1 MGHNKIYTKSY
12 WMQTLRD
19 TIKNIPLRTF
29 ILLYKSSPKCVVL
42 ASITVLLIGIIPSL
56 NILVMIRLIDIVVN
70 LLQNHTHF
78 EYSLLLPTLL
88 LLGALLFLT
97 HVFLGI
103 LSSLQT
109 IIAEH
114 FSINIITQ
122 LANKLTK
129 VKNLNFFENKDH
141 TIKLNAIHN
150 GLYIRPLNYVSNLFF
165 NLQRII
171 GLISLFGILFSI
183 SIYLPFIMIF
193 ATVPCMFITN
203 HIAKKHSTSIDKL
216 QDQKESM
223 QNYLYSG
230 LDIQKNKDNLLFSFV
245 FNFYHKFIE
254 NKELYLN
261 NFVKVA
267 QKNLML
273 TIYADILITILSVVL
288 FFLMVFIILSKSI
301 GVGTIAGYIQAFSY
315 TEQQLQD
322 LSFYGKWFFTINKY
336 FENYFY
342 ILDYKTPKLESQI
355 RLEEKIH
362 SITFENISFSYPNS
376 KPIFENFNLSLS
388 TNKIYALVGRNA
400 SGKSTLIN
408 LLLGFYTPNS
418 GQIIINNKYPLQ
430 DLELNSYHQQMSAIF
445 QDFSLYAGYSIND
458 NLFMQNNITKEQLK
472 QKREILKSF
481 DENFQNCLNDC
492 NNTLFGA
499 QYNGVDFSLGQKQ
512 RIATIRAFLKQ
523 SNCIVLDEPSSAI
536 DPIME
541 KEFLDFIFKK
551 SQSKIALIITHRMG
565 SVKQADEI
573 IVLDQ
578 GKLIEQGNF
587 EALIK
592 KQGLFY
598 ELFLKQQY

>member
-1 MGHNKIYTKSY
+1 M
-12 WMQTLRD
+12 D

-29 ILLYKSSPKCVVL
+29 VLLYKSSPKYVVL
-42 ASITVLLIGIIPSL
+42 ASVIVLLIGILPSI
-56 NILVMIRLIDIVVN
+56 NILVTIRLIDVVAN
-70 LLQNHTHF
+70 ILQNHTHF
-78 EYSLLLPTLL
+78 EYRLLLSTLL
-88 LLGALLFLT
+88 LWGALLFFA

-109 IIAEH
+109 IIAEQ
-114 FSINIITQ
+114 FSTNIITR
-122 LANKLTK
+122 LAIKLTK

-254 NKELYLN
+254 NKELYIN
-261 NFVKVA
+261 HFVKIA

-273 TIYADILITILSVVL
+273 TIYADILTTILSVAL

-301 GVGTIAGYIQAFSY
+301 GVGAIAGYVQAFSY

-342 ILDYKTPKLESQI
+342 ILDYKTPKPESQI

-362 SITFENISFSYPNS
+362 SITFENISFSYSNS

-445 QDFSLYAGYSIND
+445 QDFSLYAGYSIDD

-481 DENFQNCLNDC
+481 DEHFQNCLNDC
-492 NNTLFGA
+492 NNTLFGV

-512 RIATIRAFLKQ
+512 RIATMRAFLKP

-551 SQSKIALIITHRMG
+551 SQSKMALIITHRMN

-587 EALIK
+587 ETLMK

>member
-1 MGHNKIYTKSY
+1 M
-12 WMQTLRD
+12 D

-29 ILLYKSSPKCVVL
+29 VLLYKSSPKYVVL
-42 ASITVLLIGIIPSL
+42 ASVIVLLIGILPSI
-56 NILVMIRLIDIVVN
+56 NILVTIRLIDVVAN
-70 LLQNHTHF
+70 ILQKHTYF
-78 EYSLLLPTLL
+78 EYRLLLSTLL
-88 LLGALLFLT
+88 LWGALLFFT

-109 IIAEH
+109 IIAEQ
-114 FSINIITQ
+114 FSTNIITR
-122 LANKLTK
+122 LAIKLTK

-171 GLISLFGILFSI
+171 GLISLFGILFSV

-193 ATVPCMFITN
+193 AIVPCMFITN

-254 NKELYLN
+254 NKELYIN
-261 NFVKVA
+261 HFVKIA
-267 QKNLML
+267 QKNLIL
-273 TIYADILITILSVVL
+273 TIYADILTTILSVAL

-301 GVGTIAGYIQAFSY
+301 GVGAIAGYIQAFSY
-315 TEQQLQD
+315 AEQQLQD

-342 ILDYKTPKLESQI
+342 ILDYKTPKPESQI

-362 SITFENISFSYPNS
+362 SITFENISFSYSNL

-445 QDFSLYAGYSIND
+445 QDFSLYARYSIND

-472 QKREILKSF
+472 
-481 DENFQNCLNDC
+481 
-492 NNTLFGA
+492 
-499 QYNGVDFSLGQKQ
+499 
-512 RIATIRAFLKQ
+512 
-523 SNCIVLDEPSSAI
+523 
-536 DPIME
+536 
-541 KEFLDFIFKK
+541 
-551 SQSKIALIITHRMG
+551 
-565 SVKQADEI
+565 
-573 IVLDQ
+573 
-578 GKLIEQGNF
+578 
-587 EALIK
+587 
-592 KQGLFY
+592 
-598 ELFLKQQY
+598 

>member
-1 MGHNKIYTKSY
+1 M
-12 WMQTLRD
+12 D

-29 ILLYKSSPKCVVL
+29 VLLYKSSPKYVVL
-42 ASITVLLIGIIPSL
+42 ASAIVLLIGILPSI
-56 NILVMIRLIDIVVN
+56 NILVTIRLIDVVAN
-70 LLQNHTHF
+70 ILQNHTHF
-78 EYSLLLPTLL
+78 EYRLLLSTLL
-88 LLGALLFLT
+88 LWGALLFFT

-109 IIAEH
+109 IIAEQ
-114 FSINIITQ
+114 FSTNIITR
-122 LANKLTK
+122 LAIKLTK

-254 NKELYLN
+254 NKELYIN
-261 NFVKVA
+261 HFVKIA

-273 TIYADILITILSVVL
+273 TIYADILTTILSVAL

-301 GVGTIAGYIQAFSY
+301 GVGAIAGYVQAFSY

-342 ILDYKTPKLESQI
+342 ILDYKTPKPESQI

-362 SITFENISFSYPNS
+362 SITFENISFSYSNS

-445 QDFSLYAGYSIND
+445 QDFSLYAGYSIDD
-458 NLFMQNNITKEQLK
+458 NLFMQNNPTREQLK

-512 RIATIRAFLKQ
+512 RIATMRAFLKP

-551 SQSKIALIITHRMG
+551 SQSKMALIITHRMN

-587 EALIK
+587 ETLMK

>member
-1 MGHNKIYTKSY
+1 M
-12 WMQTLRD
+12 D

-29 ILLYKSSPKCVVL
+29 VLLYKSSPKYVVL
-42 ASITVLLIGIIPSL
+42 ASITVLLIGILPSI

-97 HVFLGI
+97 HVFSGI
-103 LSSLQT
+103 SSSLQT
-109 IIAEH
+109 IIAEQ

-171 GLISLFGILFSI
+171 GLISLLGILFSI

-193 ATVPCMFITN
+193 ATAPCMFITN
-203 HIAKKHSTSIDKL
+203 HIAKKHSASIDKL

-254 NKELYLN
+254 NKELYIN
-261 NFVKVA
+261 HFVKIA

-273 TIYADILITILSVVL
+273 TIYADILTTILSVAL

-301 GVGTIAGYIQAFSY
+301 GVGAIAGYIQAFSY

-362 SITFENISFSYPNS
+362 SITFENISFSYSNS

-445 QDFSLYAGYSIND
+445 QDFSLYAGYSIDD

-512 RIATIRAFLKQ
+512 RIATIRAFLKP

-551 SQSKIALIITHRMG
+551 SQSKMALIITHRMN

-587 EALIK
+587 ETLMK

>member
-1 MGHNKIYTKSY
+1 M
-12 WMQTLRD
+12 D

-29 ILLYKSSPKCVVL
+29 VLLYKSSPKYVVL
-42 ASITVLLIGIIPSL
+42 ASAIVLLIGILPSI
-56 NILVMIRLIDIVVN
+56 NILVTIRLIDVVAN
-70 LLQNHTHF
+70 ILQNHTHF
-78 EYSLLLPTLL
+78 EYRLLLSTLL
-88 LLGALLFLT
+88 LWGALLFFT

-109 IIAEH
+109 IIAEQ
-114 FSINIITQ
+114 FSTNIITR
-122 LANKLTK
+122 LAIKLTK

-193 ATVPCMFITN
+193 ATVLCMFITN
-203 HIAKKHSTSIDKL
+203 HIAKKHSASIDKL

-254 NKELYLN
+254 NKELYIN
-261 NFVKVA
+261 HFVKIA

-273 TIYADILITILSVVL
+273 TIYTDILTTILSVAL

-301 GVGTIAGYIQAFSY
+301 GVGAIAGYIQAFSY

-362 SITFENISFSYPNS
+362 SITFENISFSYSNS

-445 QDFSLYAGYSIND
+445 QDFSLYAGYSIDD

-512 RIATIRAFLKQ
+512 RIATMRAFLKP

-551 SQSKIALIITHRMG
+551 SQSKMALIITHRMN

-587 EALIK
+587 ETLMK

>member
-1 MGHNKIYTKSY
+1 
-12 WMQTLRD
+12 MQTPMD

-97 HVFLGI
+97 HVFSGI
-103 LSSLQT
+103 SSSLQT
-109 IIAEH
+109 IIAEQ

-301 GVGTIAGYIQAFSY
+301 GVGAIAGYIQAFSY

-445 QDFSLYAGYSIND
+445 QDFSLYAGYSIDD

-512 RIATIRAFLKQ
+512 RIATIRAFLKP

-541 KEFLDFIFKK
+541 KEFLDFIFKR
-551 SQSKIALIITHRMG
+551 SQSKMALIITHRMN

-587 EALIK
+587 ETLIK

>member
-1 MGHNKIYTKSY
+1 MCSQEFHQACK
-12 WMQTLRD
+12 
-19 TIKNIPLRTF
+19 PLF
-29 ILLYKSSPKCVVL
+29 
-42 ASITVLLIGIIPSL
+42 
-56 NILVMIRLIDIVVN
+56 
-70 LLQNHTHF
+70 
-78 EYSLLLPTLL
+78 
-88 LLGALLFLT
+88 
-97 HVFLGI
+97 
-103 LSSLQT
+103 
-109 IIAEH
+109 IAEQ

-141 TIKLNAIHN
+141 TIKLNTIHN

-171 GLISLFGILFSI
+171 GLVSLFGILFSI

-193 ATVPCMFITN
+193 ATMPCIFISN
-203 HIAKKHSTSIDKL
+203 HIAKKHSASIDKL
-216 QDQKESM
+216 QDKKESI

-230 LDIQKNKDNLLFSFV
+230 LDNQKNKDNLLF
-245 FNFYHKFIE
+245 NFMLNFHHKFIE
-254 NKELYLN
+254 NKELYIN
-261 NFVKVA
+261 HFVKIA

-273 TIYADILITILSVVL
+273 TIYADILITTLSITL

-301 GVGTIAGYIQAFSY
+301 GVGAIAGYIQAFSS

-322 LSFYGKWFFTINKY
+322 LSFYGKWFFAINKY
-336 FENYFY
+336 FENYFC
-342 ILDYKTPKLESQI
+342 ILDYKMPKPETQI
-355 RLEEKIH
+355 KLEEKIH

-376 KPIFENFNLSLS
+376 KLIFENFNLSLHS
-388 TNKIYALVGRNA
+388 DKIYALVGKNA
-400 SGKSTLIN
+400 SGKTTLIK
-408 LLLGFYTPNS
+408 LLLGFYIPNS
-418 GQIIINNKYPLQ
+418 GQIIINNKYSLQ

-445 QDFSLYAGYSIND
+445 QDFSLYAGYSIDD

-472 QKREILKSF
+472 QKREMLKSF
-481 DENFQNCLNDC
+481 DENFQNCLNDYS
-492 NNTLFGA
+492 NALFGT
-499 QYNGVDFSLGQKQ
+499 QYNGIDFSLGQKQ
-512 RIATIRAFLKQ
+512 RIATIRAFLKP
-523 SNCIVLDEPSSAI
+523 SHCVVLDEPSSAI

-541 KEFLDFIFKK
+541 KEFLDFIFK
-551 SQSKIALIITHRMG
+551 QSHSKMTLIITHRMN

-587 EALIK
+587 ETLIK

>member
-1 MGHNKIYTKSY
+1 
-12 WMQTLRD
+12 MQTPMD

-29 ILLYKSSPKCVVL
+29 VLLYKSSPKYVVL
-42 ASITVLLIGIIPSL
+42 ASAIVLLIGILPSI
-56 NILVMIRLIDIVVN
+56 NILVTIRLIDVVAN
-70 LLQNHTHF
+70 ILQNHTHF
-78 EYSLLLPTLL
+78 EYRLLLSTLL
-88 LLGALLFLT
+88 LWGALLFFA

-109 IIAEH
+109 IIAEQ
-114 FSINIITQ
+114 FSTNIITR
-122 LANKLTK
+122 LAIKLTK

-203 HIAKKHSTSIDKL
+203 HIAKKHSASIDKL

-254 NKELYLN
+254 NKELYIN
-261 NFVKVA
+261 HFVKIA

-273 TIYADILITILSVVL
+273 TIYTDILTTILSVAL

-301 GVGTIAGYIQAFSY
+301 GVGAIAGYIQAFSY

-362 SITFENISFSYPNS
+362 SITFENISFSYSNS

-445 QDFSLYAGYSIND
+445 QDFSLYAGYSIDD
-458 NLFMQNNITKEQLK
+458 NLFMQNNITKDQLK

-481 DENFQNCLNDC
+481 DEHFQNCLNDC

-512 RIATIRAFLKQ
+512 RIATIRAFLKP

-551 SQSKIALIITHRMG
+551 SQSKMALIITHRMN

-587 EALIK
+587 ETLMK

>member
-1 MGHNKIYTKSY
+1 M
-12 WMQTLRD
+12 D

-29 ILLYKSSPKCVVL
+29 VLLYKSSPKYVVL
-42 ASITVLLIGIIPSL
+42 ASVIVLLIGILPSI
-56 NILVMIRLIDIVVN
+56 NILVTIRLIDVVAN
-70 LLQNHTHF
+70 ILQNHTHF
-78 EYSLLLPTLL
+78 EYRLLLSTLL
-88 LLGALLFLT
+88 LWGALLFFT

-109 IIAEH
+109 IIAEQ
-114 FSINIITQ
+114 FSTNIITR
-122 LANKLTK
+122 LAIKLTK

-203 HIAKKHSTSIDKL
+203 HIAKKHSASIDKL

-254 NKELYLN
+254 NKELYIN
-261 NFVKVA
+261 HFVKIA

-273 TIYADILITILSVVL
+273 TIYTDILTTILSVAL

-301 GVGTIAGYIQAFSY
+301 GVGAIVGYIQAFSY

-362 SITFENISFSYPNS
+362 SITFENISFSYSNS
-376 KPIFENFNLSLS
+376 KPIFENFNLSLI

-445 QDFSLYAGYSIND
+445 QDFSLYAGYSIDD

-492 NNTLFGA
+492 NNTLFGV

-512 RIATIRAFLKQ
+512 RIATIRAFLKP

-551 SQSKIALIITHRMG
+551 SQSKMALIITHRMN

-587 EALIK
+587 ETLMK
-592 KQGLFY
+592 KHGLFY

>member
-1 MGHNKIYTKSY
+1 
-12 WMQTLRD
+12 MQTPMD

-29 ILLYKSSPKCVVL
+29 VLLYKSSPKCVVL
-42 ASITVLLIGIIPSL
+42 ASITVLFIGIIPSI
-56 NILVMIRLIDIVVN
+56 NILVMIRLIDIVVD

-88 LLGALLFLT
+88 LWGALLFLT
-97 HVFLGI
+97 HVFSGI
-103 LSSLQT
+103 SSSLQT
-109 IIAEH
+109 IIAEQ

-171 GLISLFGILFSI
+171 GLVSLFGILFSI

-193 ATVPCMFITN
+193 ATVPCIFISN
-203 HIAKKHSTSIDKL
+203 HIAKKHSASIDKL

-230 LDIQKNKDNLLFSFV
+230 LDNQKNKDNLLF
-245 FNFYHKFIE
+245 NFMLNFHHKFIE
-254 NKELYLN
+254 NKELYIN
-261 NFVKVA
+261 HFVKIA
-267 QKNLML
+267 QKNLIF
-273 TIYADILITILSVVL
+273 TIYTDILTTILSIAL

-301 GVGTIAGYIQAFSY
+301 GVGAIAGYIQAFSS

-342 ILDYKTPKLESQI
+342 ILDYKTPKPESQI
-355 RLEEKIH
+355 KLEEKIH

-376 KPIFENFNLSLS
+376 KLIFENFNLSLS

-418 GQIIINNKYPLQ
+418 GQIIINNKYSLQ

-445 QDFSLYAGYSIND
+445 QDFSLYAGYSIDD
-458 NLFMQNNITKEQLK
+458 NLFMQNNPTREQLK
-472 QKREILKSF
+472 QKREMLKSF
-481 DENFQNCLNDC
+481 DENFQNCLNDYS
-492 NNTLFGA
+492 NTLFGA

-512 RIATIRAFLKQ
+512 RIATIRAFLKP

-541 KEFLDFIFKK
+541 KEFLNFIFKK
-551 SQSKIALIITHRMG
+551 SQSKMALIITHRMN

-578 GKLIEQGNF
+578 DKLIEQGNF
-587 EALIK
+587 ETLMK

>member
-1 MGHNKIYTKSY
+1 M
-12 WMQTLRD
+12 D

-29 ILLYKSSPKCVVL
+29 VLLYKSSPKYVVL
-42 ASITVLLIGIIPSL
+42 ASVIVLLIGILPSI
-56 NILVMIRLIDIVVN
+56 NILVTIRLIDVVAN
-70 LLQNHTHF
+70 ILQNHTHF
-78 EYSLLLPTLL
+78 EYRLLLSTLL
-88 LLGALLFLT
+88 LWGMLLFFA
-97 HVFLGI
+97 HVSLGI

-109 IIAEH
+109 IIAEQ
-114 FSINIITQ
+114 FSTNIITR
-122 LANKLTK
+122 LAIKLTK
-129 VKNLNFFENKDH
+129 VKNLNFFENKEH

-254 NKELYLN
+254 NKELYIN
-261 NFVKVA
+261 HFVKIA

-273 TIYADILITILSVVL
+273 TIYTDILTTILSVAL

-301 GVGTIAGYIQAFSY
+301 GVGAIAGYIQAFSY

-362 SITFENISFSYPNS
+362 SITFENISFSYSNS

-445 QDFSLYAGYSIND
+445 QDFSLYAGYSIDD

-512 RIATIRAFLKQ
+512 RIATIRAFLKP

-551 SQSKIALIITHRMG
+551 SQSKMALIITHRMN

-587 EALIK
+587 ETLMK

>member
-1 MGHNKIYTKSY
+1 
-12 WMQTLRD
+12 MQTPMD

-29 ILLYKSSPKCVVL
+29 VLLYESSPKCVVL
-42 ASITVLLIGIIPSL
+42 ASIIVLFVGILPSL

-88 LLGALLFLT
+88 LWGALLFLT

-109 IIAEH
+109 IIAEQ

-122 LANKLTK
+122 LANKLIQ

-141 TIKLNAIHN
+141 TIKLNTIHN
-150 GLYIRPLNYVSNLFF
+150 GLHIRPINYVSNLFF

-193 ATVPCMFITN
+193 ATVPCILISN
-203 HIAKKHSTSIDKL
+203 HIAKKHNASIDKL

-230 LDIQKNKDNLLFSFV
+230 LDNQKNKDNLLF
-245 FNFYHKFIE
+245 NFMLNFHHKFIE
-254 NKELYLN
+254 TKELYLN

-267 QKNLML
+267 QKNLIF
-273 TIYADILITILSVVL
+273 TIYADVLITTLNIAL

-301 GVGTIAGYIQAFSY
+301 GVGAIAGYIQAFSS
-315 TEQQLQD
+315 TQQQLQD
-322 LSFYGKWFFTINKY
+322 LSFYGKWFFAINKY
-336 FENYFY
+336 FENYFC
-342 ILDYKTPKLESQI
+342 ILDYKTPKPETQI
-355 RLEEKIH
+355 KLEEKIH
-362 SITFENISFSYPNS
+362 SITFENVSFSYPNS
-376 KPIFENFNLSLS
+376 KLIFENFNLSLHS
-388 TNKIYALVGRNA
+388 DKIYALVGKNA
-400 SGKSTLIN
+400 SGKTTLIK

-445 QDFSLYAGYSIND
+445 QDFSLYAGYSIDD

-481 DENFQNCLNDC
+481 DENFQNCLNDYS
-492 NNTLFGA
+492 NALFGT
-499 QYNGVDFSLGQKQ
+499 QYNGIDFSLGQKQ
-512 RIATIRAFLKQ
+512 RIAAIRAFLKP
-523 SNCIVLDEPSSAI
+523 SHCVVLDEPSSAI

-541 KEFLDFIFKK
+541 KEFLDFIFKQ
-551 SQSKIALIITHRMG
+551 SQSKMALIITHRMG
-565 SVKQADEI
+565 SVRQANEI
-573 IVLDQ
+573 IVLDK
-578 GKLIEQGNF
+578 GKLVEQGNF
-587 EALIK
+587 ETLIK
-592 KQGLFY
+592 KQGLFS
-598 ELFLKQQY
+598 ELYLKQQY

>member
-1 MGHNKIYTKSY
+1 M
-12 WMQTLRD
+12 D

-42 ASITVLLIGIIPSL
+42 ASITVLFIGIIPSI
-56 NILVMIRLIDIVVN
+56 NILVMIRLIDIVVD

-97 HVFLGI
+97 HAFSGI
-103 LSSLQT
+103 SSSLQT
-109 IIAEH
+109 IIAEQ

-122 LANKLTK
+122 LANKLTQ
-129 VKNLNFFENKDH
+129 VKNLSFFENKDH
-141 TIKLNAIHN
+141 TIKLNTIHN

-171 GLISLFGILFSI
+171 GLVSLFGILFSI

-193 ATVPCMFITN
+193 ATMPCILISN
-203 HIAKKHSTSIDKL
+203 HIAKKHSASIDKL

-230 LDIQKNKDNLLFSFV
+230 LDNQKNKDNLLF
-245 FNFYHKFIE
+245 NFMLNFHHKFIE
-254 NKELYLN
+254 NKELYIN
-261 NFVKVA
+261 HFVKIA

-273 TIYADILITILSVVL
+273 TIYADILTTILSVAL
-288 FFLMVFIILSKSI
+288 FFLMVFIILLKLI
-301 GVGTIAGYIQAFSY
+301 GVGAIAGYIQAFSS

-322 LSFYGKWFFTINKY
+322 LSFYGKWFFAINKY
-336 FENYFY
+336 FENYFC
-342 ILDYKTPKLESQI
+342 ILDYKMPKPETQI
-355 RLEEKIH
+355 KLEEKIH

-376 KPIFENFNLSLS
+376 KLIFENFNLSLS

-418 GQIIINNKYPLQ
+418 GQIIINNKYSLQ
-430 DLELNSYHQQMSAIF
+430 DLELNSYHRQMSAVF

-551 SQSKIALIITHRMG
+551 SQSKMALIITHRMN
-565 SVKQADEI
+565 SVKAS
-573 IVLDQ
+573 
-578 GKLIEQGNF
+578 
-587 EALIK
+587 
-592 KQGLFY
+592 
-598 ELFLKQQY
+598 

>member
-1 MGHNKIYTKSY
+1 
-12 WMQTLRD
+12 MQTPMD

-97 HVFLGI
+97 HVFSGI
-103 LSSLQT
+103 SSSLQT
-109 IIAEH
+109 IIAEQ

-122 LANKLTK
+122 LANKLTQ
-129 VKNLNFFENKDH
+129 VKNLIFFENKDH

-203 HIAKKHSTSIDKL
+203 HIAKKHSASIDKL

-301 GVGTIAGYIQAFSY
+301 GVGVIAGYIQAFSY

-362 SITFENISFSYPNS
+362 SITFENISFSYSNS

-400 SGKSTLIN
+400 SGKSTLIK

-445 QDFSLYAGYSIND
+445 QDFSLYAGYSIDD

-512 RIATIRAFLKQ
+512 RIATIRAFLKP

-551 SQSKIALIITHRMG
+551 SQSKMALIITHRMN

-587 EALIK
+587 ETLMK

>member
-1 MGHNKIYTKSY
+1 M
-12 WMQTLRD
+12 D

-29 ILLYKSSPKCVVL
+29 VLLYKSSPKYVVL
-42 ASITVLLIGIIPSL
+42 ASVIVLLIGILPSI
-56 NILVMIRLIDIVVN
+56 NILVRLIDVVAN
-70 LLQNHTHF
+70 ILQNHTHF
-78 EYSLLLPTLL
+78 EYRLLLSTLL
-88 LLGALLFLT
+88 LWGALLFFT

-109 IIAEH
+109 IIAEQ
-114 FSINIITQ
+114 FSTNIITR
-122 LANKLTK
+122 LAIKLTK

-203 HIAKKHSTSIDKL
+203 HIAKKHSASIDKL

-254 NKELYLN
+254 NKELYIN
-261 NFVKVA
+261 HFVKIA

-273 TIYADILITILSVVL
+273 TIYTDILTTILSVAL

-301 GVGTIAGYIQAFSY
+301 GVGVIAGYIQAFSY

-362 SITFENISFSYPNS
+362 SITFENISFSYSNS

-388 TNKIYALVGRNA
+388 ANKIYALVGRNA

-445 QDFSLYAGYSIND
+445 QDFSLYAGYSIDD

-512 RIATIRAFLKQ
+512 RIATMRAFLKP

-551 SQSKIALIITHRMG
+551 SQSKMALIITHRMN

-587 EALIK
+587 ETLMK

>member
-1 MGHNKIYTKSY
+1 
-12 WMQTLRD
+12 MQTPMD

-29 ILLYKSSPKCVVL
+29 VLLYKSSPKYVVL
-42 ASITVLLIGIIPSL
+42 ASAIVLLIGILPSI
-56 NILVMIRLIDIVVN
+56 NILVTIRLIDVVAN
-70 LLQNHTHF
+70 ILQNHTHF
-78 EYSLLLPTLL
+78 EYRLLLSTLL
-88 LLGALLFLT
+88 LWGTLLFFA

-109 IIAEH
+109 IIAEQ
-114 FSINIITQ
+114 FSTNIITQ
-122 LANKLTK
+122 LANKLTQ

-171 GLISLFGILFSI
+171 GLISLLGILFSI

-203 HIAKKHSTSIDKL
+203 HIAKKHSASIDKL

-230 LDIQKNKDNLLFSFV
+230 LDNQKNKDNLLFSFV

-254 NKELYLN
+254 NKELYIN
-261 NFVKVA
+261 HFVKIA

-273 TIYADILITILSVVL
+273 TIYTDILTTILSVAL

-301 GVGTIAGYIQAFSY
+301 GVGAIAGYIQAFSY

-336 FENYFY
+336 FENYFC
-342 ILDYKTPKLESQI
+342 ILDYKTPKPETQI
-355 RLEEKIH
+355 KLEEKIH

-376 KPIFENFNLSLS
+376 KLIFENFNLSLS

-400 SGKSTLIN
+400 SGKTTLIK

-418 GQIIINNKYPLQ
+418 GQIIINNKYSLQ

-445 QDFSLYAGYSIND
+445 QDFSLYAGYSIDD
-458 NLFMQNNITKEQLK
+458 NLFMQNNITREQLK
-472 QKREILKSF
+472 QKREMLKSF
-481 DENFQNCLNDC
+481 DENFQNCLNDYS
-492 NNTLFGA
+492 NALFGT
-499 QYNGVDFSLGQKQ
+499 QYNGIDFSLGQKQ
-512 RIATIRAFLKQ
+512 RIATIRAFLKP
-523 SNCIVLDEPSSAI
+523 SHCVVLDEPSSAI

-551 SQSKIALIITHRMG
+551 SQSKMALIITHRMN

-587 EALIK
+587 ETLMK

>member
-1 MGHNKIYTKSY
+1 
-12 WMQTLRD
+12 MQTPMD

-29 ILLYKSSPKCVVL
+29 VLLYKSSPKCVVL
-42 ASITVLLIGIIPSL
+42 ASAIVLLIGILPSI
-56 NILVMIRLIDIVVN
+56 NILVRLIDVVAN
-70 LLQNHTHF
+70 ILQNHTHF
-78 EYSLLLPTLL
+78 EYRLLLSTLL
-88 LLGALLFLT
+88 LWGALLFFA

-109 IIAEH
+109 IIAEQ
-114 FSINIITQ
+114 FSTNIITR
-122 LANKLTK
+122 LAIKLTK

-203 HIAKKHSTSIDKL
+203 HIAKKHSASIDKL

-254 NKELYLN
+254 NKELYIN
-261 NFVKVA
+261 HFVKIA

-273 TIYADILITILSVVL
+273 TIYADILTTILSVAL

-301 GVGTIAGYIQAFSY
+301 GVGAIAGYIQAFSY

-322 LSFYGKWFFTINKY
+322 LSFYGKWFFAINKY

-342 ILDYKTPKLESQI
+342 ILDYKMPKPETQI
-355 RLEEKIH
+355 KLEEKIH

-376 KPIFENFNLSLS
+376 KLIFENFNLSLS

-512 RIATIRAFLKQ
+512 RIATIRAFLKP

-551 SQSKIALIITHRMG
+551 SQSKMALIITHRMN

-587 EALIK
+587 ETLMK
-592 KQGLFY
+592 KQGLFS

>member
-1 MGHNKIYTKSY
+1 M
-12 WMQTLRD
+12 
-19 TIKNIPLRTF
+19 
-29 ILLYKSSPKCVVL
+29 
-42 ASITVLLIGIIPSL
+42 
-56 NILVMIRLIDIVVN
+56 
-70 LLQNHTHF
+70 
-78 EYSLLLPTLL
+78 
-88 LLGALLFLT
+88 LFLT
-97 HVFLGI
+97 HVFSGI
-103 LSSLQT
+103 SSSLQT
-109 IIAEH
+109 IIAEQ

-193 ATVPCMFITN
+193 ATVPCIFISN
-203 HIAKKHSTSIDKL
+203 HIAKKHSASIDKL

-230 LDIQKNKDNLLFSFV
+230 LDNQKNKDNLLF
-245 FNFYHKFIE
+245 NFMLNFHHKFIE
-254 NKELYLN
+254 NKELYIN
-261 NFVKVA
+261 HFVKIA

-273 TIYADILITILSVVL
+273 TIYADILTTTLSIAL
-288 FFLMVFIILSKSI
+288 FFLMVFIILSKLI
-301 GVGTIAGYIQAFSY
+301 GVGAIAGYIQAFSS

-322 LSFYGKWFFTINKY
+322 LSFYGKWFFAINKY
-336 FENYFY
+336 FENYFC
-342 ILDYKTPKLESQI
+342 ILDYKMPKPETQI
-355 RLEEKIH
+355 KLEEKIH

-376 KPIFENFNLSLS
+376 KLIFENFNLSLHS
-388 TNKIYALVGRNA
+388 DKIYALVGKNA
-400 SGKSTLIN
+400 SGKTTLIK
-408 LLLGFYTPNS
+408 LLLGFYIPNS
-418 GQIIINNKYPLQ
+418 GQIIINNKYSLQ
-430 DLELNSYHQQMSAIF
+430 DLELNSYHQQMSAVF
-445 QDFSLYAGYSIND
+445 QDFSLYAGYSIDD

-481 DENFQNCLNDC
+481 DENFQNCLNDYS
-492 NNTLFGA
+492 NALFGT
-499 QYNGVDFSLGQKQ
+499 QYNGIDFSLGQKQ
-512 RIATIRAFLKQ
+512 RIATIRAFLKP

-551 SQSKIALIITHRMG
+551 SQSKMALIITHRMN

-587 EALIK
+587 ETLMK
-592 KQGLFY
+592 KQGLFS
-598 ELFLKQQY
+598 ELYLKQQY

>member
-1 MGHNKIYTKSY
+1 
-12 WMQTLRD
+12 MQTLRD

-97 HVFLGI
+97 HVFSGI
-103 LSSLQT
+103 SSSLQT
-109 IIAEH
+109 IIAEQ

-301 GVGTIAGYIQAFSY
+301 GVGAIAGYIQAFSY

-445 QDFSLYAGYSIND
+445 QDFSLYAGYSIDD

-512 RIATIRAFLKQ
+512 RIATIRAFLKP

-551 SQSKIALIITHRMG
+551 SQSKMALIITHRMN

-587 EALIK
+587 ETLMK

-598 ELFLKQQY
+598 ELFLKQQD

>member
-1 MGHNKIYTKSY
+1 M
-12 WMQTLRD
+12 D

-42 ASITVLLIGIIPSL
+42 ASITVLFIGIIPSL

-97 HVFLGI
+97 HVFSGI
-103 LSSLQT
+103 SSSLQT
-109 IIAEH
+109 IIAEQ

-150 GLYIRPLNYVSNLFF
+150 GLHIRPLNYVSNLFF

-193 ATVPCMFITN
+193 ATVPCIFISN

-254 NKELYLN
+254 NKELYIN
-261 NFVKVA
+261 HFVKIA

-273 TIYADILITILSVVL
+273 TIYADILTTTLSIAL

-301 GVGTIAGYIQAFSY
+301 GVGAIAGYIQAFSY

-362 SITFENISFSYPNS
+362 SITFENISFSYSNS

-492 NNTLFGA
+492 NNTLFGV

-512 RIATIRAFLKQ
+512 RIATIRAFLKP

-551 SQSKIALIITHRMG
+551 SQSKMALIITHRMN

-587 EALIK
+587 ETLMK

>member
-1 MGHNKIYTKSY
+1 M
-12 WMQTLRD
+12 D

-42 ASITVLLIGIIPSL
+42 ASIIVLFVGILPSL

-70 LLQNHTHF
+70 LLQKHMHF
-78 EYSLLLPTLL
+78 EYRLLLPTLL
-88 LLGALLFLT
+88 LWGALLFLT
-97 HVFLGI
+97 HVFSGI

-109 IIAEH
+109 IIAEQ

-122 LANKLTK
+122 LANKLTQ
-129 VKNLNFFENKDH
+129 VKNLSFFENKDH
-141 TIKLNAIHN
+141 TIKLNTIHN
-150 GLYIRPLNYVSNLFF
+150 GLHIRPLNYVSNLFF

-193 ATVPCMFITN
+193 ATVPCILISN
-203 HIAKKHSTSIDKL
+203 HIAKKHSASIDRL

-230 LDIQKNKDNLLFSFV
+230 LDNQKNKDNLLF
-245 FNFYHKFIE
+245 NFMLNFHHKFIE
-254 NKELYLN
+254 TKELYLHN
-261 NFVKVA
+261 LVKVA
-267 QKNLML
+267 QKNLIFTM
-273 TIYADILITILSVVL
+273 YADVLITILSITL
-288 FFLMVFIILSKSI
+288 FFLMAFIILSKSI
-301 GVGTIAGYIQAFSY
+301 GVGAIAGYIQAFSS

-336 FENYFY
+336 FENYFC
-342 ILDYKTPKLESQI
+342 ILDYKTPKPETQI
-355 RLEEKIH
+355 KLEEKIH

-376 KPIFENFNLSLS
+376 KLIFENFNLSLHS
-388 TNKIYALVGRNA
+388 NKIYALVGKNA
-400 SGKSTLIN
+400 SGKTTLIK

-418 GQIIINNKYPLQ
+418 GQIIINNKYSLQ

-445 QDFSLYAGYSIND
+445 QDFSLYAGYSIDD
-458 NLFMQNNITKEQLK
+458 NLFMQDNPTNEQLK
-472 QKREILKSF
+472 QKREMLKSF
-481 DENFQNCLNDC
+481 DENFQNCLNDYS
-492 NNTLFGA
+492 NIPFGT

-512 RIATIRAFLKQ
+512 RIATIRAFLKP
-523 SNCIVLDEPSSAI
+523 SHCVILDEPSSAI
-536 DPIME
+536 DPIIE

-565 SVKQADEI
+565 SVKQSDEI
-573 IVLDQ
+573 IVLDK

-587 EALIK
+587 KTLMD
-592 KQGLFY
+592 KQGLFSKLY
-598 ELFLKQQY
+598 LKQQY

>member
-1 MGHNKIYTKSY
+1 
-12 WMQTLRD
+12 MQTPMD
-19 TIKNIPLRTF
+19 TTKNIPLRTF
-29 ILLYKSSPKCVVL
+29 VLLYKSSPKYVVL
-42 ASITVLLIGIIPSL
+42 ASAIVLLIGILPSI
-56 NILVMIRLIDIVVN
+56 NILVTIRLIDVVAN
-70 LLQNHTHF
+70 ILQNHTHF
-78 EYSLLLPTLL
+78 EYRLLLSTLL
-88 LLGALLFLT
+88 LWGALLFFA

-109 IIAEH
+109 IIAEQ
-114 FSINIITQ
+114 FSTNIITR
-122 LANKLTK
+122 LAIKLTK

-203 HIAKKHSTSIDKL
+203 HIAKKHSASIDKL

-245 FNFYHKFIE
+245 FNFHHKFIE
-254 NKELYLN
+254 NKELYIN
-261 NFVKVA
+261 HFVKIA

-273 TIYADILITILSVVL
+273 TIYADILITTLSIAL
-288 FFLMVFIILSKSI
+288 FFLMVFIILSKLI
-301 GVGTIAGYIQAFSY
+301 GVGAIAGYIQAFSS

-322 LSFYGKWFFTINKY
+322 LSFYGKWFFAINKY
-336 FENYFY
+336 FENYFC
-342 ILDYKTPKLESQI
+342 ILDYKMPKPETQI
-355 RLEEKIH
+355 KLEEKIH

-376 KPIFENFNLSLS
+376 KLIFENFNLSLS

-445 QDFSLYAGYSIND
+445 QDFSLYAGYSIDD

-472 QKREILKSF
+472 QKREMLKSF
-481 DENFQNCLNDC
+481 DENFQNCLNDYS
-492 NNTLFGA
+492 NALFGT
-499 QYNGVDFSLGQKQ
+499 QYNGIDFSLSQKQ
-512 RIATIRAFLKQ
+512 RIATIRAFLKP
-523 SNCIVLDEPSSAI
+523 SHCVVLDEPSSTI
-536 DPIME
+536 DPIIE

-573 IVLDQ
+573 IVLDK

-587 EALIK
+587 ETLMK